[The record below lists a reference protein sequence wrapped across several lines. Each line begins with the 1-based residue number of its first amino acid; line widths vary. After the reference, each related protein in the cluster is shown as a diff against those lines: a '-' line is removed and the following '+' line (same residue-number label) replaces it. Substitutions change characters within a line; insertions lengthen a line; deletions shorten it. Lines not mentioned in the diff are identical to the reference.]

1 MNAISERDKIAA
13 ERAAIDETKL
23 TGEER
28 VALHRSHRSRLIGA
42 AFSEHA
48 GAHVTVEIN
57 GETVFEKD
65 IPK

>member
-13 ERAAIDETKL
+13 ERAAIDESKL
-23 TGEER
+23 TDEER
-28 VALHRSHRSRLIGA
+28 LASHRAYRSRLISA